1 MKKAIVLLL
10 TCATVALTGCS
21 SVDSLVEKVM
31 LEQSG
36 ILDDVNYQQYKQYS
50 SNGQLDADGYYVEEN
65 ASTAYDSQQGKIWVT
80 FSENSNLDVRYYA
93 DAKHENLLE
102 KQCYLNPGDSIY
114 AVVTVKNSN
123 SMYVF
128 SSFRI
133 YEYDADGKRAQTEV
147 LNFKE
152 QHEDYIL
159 TLPKDYNETSI
170 SIVPVGK
177 YNSKAISLND
187 YYIDE
192 NNNVQNPH
200 GTWSINGQECTS
212 GSVEI
217 SPLSSYIVSY
227 KYDSD
232 EYFLLSSEPE
242 VYYSDETTGEI
253 IFAQCDAGN
262 ETVEY
267 SVELCKRFSRTV
279 ISDTDRKVRRNG
291 DVNEISKNDELV
303 FENLKYGDVVKFETD
318 KKWGNLENSR
328 ELLLIREQKISQD
341 GYNYLYILTVPDKD
355 GEFIF
360 DPQAYSY
367 EHGEIA
373 FICYGEEMTVPQKLS
388 KGRKVY
394 YEARSGSVDDGYFL
408 AGDDKSHYIVIG
420 EESETIAAL
429 ESIHFTKKISVTV
442 SSLKQPE
449 YGGTITYRINDK
461 LITSENVETYS
472 GEKITMEFNPWDG
485 WYLSKDLETAY
496 EVNDEISQNLELHVK
511 TYDQKS
517 MTIGFDDIFLEDDAH
532 KPSLTVWREKNVSE
546 SLKIDIDHSD
556 HSDMSSEDVGEKI
569 GEVISKIGGKEC
581 IDECK
586 KIGTEKPIKVTI
598 TGGAIHKGEEA
609 VRMIITLAND
619 EESTTEIRYVEN
631 LSKEIQPIYIYQPG
645 TNSETTDW
653 YSTIE
658 ISIGVVEVEHF
669 TLPKAADN
677 SSITVR
683 NADTNEVLTDSSI
696 IEDSQKVVVTISPDQ
711 GYYISG
717 KKVSNGVYVDTM
729 KYSEFKK
736 EINDIIEKHPIS
748 KYCVISLD
756 ASDKYAAYVY
766 KLDGE
771 IVSGKIN
778 AKEGQ
783 KLELTYEITDSSY
796 QLAQA
801 SGGLPIVG
809 WGASDTKANKS
820 IEITSEM
827 DGKTITKAD
836 FDIETKKVG

>member
-10 TCATVALTGCS
+10 TCATIVLTGCS

-31 LEQSG
+31 LKQSG
-36 ILDDVNYQQYKQYS
+36 ILDDVNYQQYKKYS

-80 FSENSNLDVRYYA
+80 FSENSNLDVKYYT
-93 DAKHENLLE
+93 DAKHENLLG

-123 SMYVF
+123 SMYEF

-133 YEYDADGKRAQTEV
+133 YEYDADGKKAQTEV

-159 TLPKDYNETSI
+159 TLPKDYSETSI
-170 SIVPVGK
+170 SILPVGK

-187 YYIDE
+187 YYTDE

-200 GTWSINGQECTS
+200 GTWSVNGQECTS

-242 VYYSDETTGEI
+242 VYYSDDTTGEI
-253 IFAQCDAGN
+253 IFQQCDADN
-262 ETVEY
+262 ETAEY
-267 SVELCKRFSRTV
+267 SVELCKKVENEVELTVWTEKSIGDYISFSLIASQYEQNYPNYDKSLIDGNFVNNIYQKGVSTV
-279 ISDTDRKVRRNG
+279 SDK
-291 DVNEISKNDELV
+291 EYI
-303 FENLKYGDVVKFETD
+303 FD
-318 KKWGNLENSR
+318 KKL
-328 ELLLIREQKISQD
+328 
-341 GYNYLYILTVPDKD
+341 D
-355 GEFIF
+355 GEKPI
-360 DPQAYSY
+360 
-367 EHGEIA
+367 
-373 FICYGEEMTVPQKLS
+373 
-388 KGRKVY
+388 
-394 YEARSGSVDDGYFL
+394 
-408 AGDDKSHYIVIG
+408 
-420 EESETIAAL
+420 TI
-429 ESIHFTKKISVTV
+429 
-442 SSLKQPE
+442 SSLKGEIPE
-449 YGGTITYRINDK
+449 GDAVCITITYVGSKKDSSTETRY
-461 LITSENVETYS
+461 ITNVT
-472 GEKITMEFNPWDG
+472 
-485 WYLSKDLETAY
+485 
-496 EVNDEISQNLELHVK
+496 DEI
-511 TYDQKS
+511 
-517 MTIGFDDIFLEDDAH
+517 G
-532 KPSLTVWREKNVSE
+532 
-546 SLKIDIDHSD
+546 
-556 HSDMSSEDVGEKI
+556 
-569 GEVISKIGGKEC
+569 
-581 IDECK
+581 
-586 KIGTEKPIKVTI
+586 
-598 TGGAIHKGEEA
+598 
-609 VRMIITLAND
+609 
-619 EESTTEIRYVEN
+619 
-631 LSKEIQPIYIYQPG
+631 PIYLHYFD
-645 TNSETTDW
+645 TNTKTSKW
-653 YSTIE
+653 CSSIE
-658 ISIGVVEVEHF
+658 ISIELVAAEN
-669 TLPKAADN
+669 LALAKAADN

-683 NADTNEVLTDSSI
+683 NADTNEVLTGSSL

-736 EINDIIEKHPIS
+736 EIDNIIEKHPIS

-756 ASDKYAAYVY
+756 ASDKYATYVY